1 MALVT
6 TVLFNNYLKQLD
18 KKYKKNENKISILVA
33 KQFIGKNEKITKD
46 MLQLKEFS
54 SDSVQPEAIKKIEDV
69 EGKYAL
75 VDIQEGEAL
84 LPFRFTNQ
92 FEEEQVITRKIRDGY
107 RAVSVEVNLVESVS
121 NLVQPEDYVD
131 VVFSENTGAEG
142 VRKIV
147 DTQPILENV
156 RVLAVGKRLKEQGSD
171 NKTIKADTKTSNDQN
186 RNEQCF
192 WLIRAALSAPGP
204 SKPPSGRDRNQLRGL
219 DPILTAPWIH
229 NNRAG
234 HQPPAASGSTFLP
247 ELCMCALESGS
258 RGKFPRILSFRS
270 CCFPW
275 NTRESNLWIPSPGG
289 KLVGPGRQEHG
300 YRFRFL

>member
-1 MALVT
+1 MKSRNILILALIMALVT

-18 KKYKKNENKISILVA
+18 KKYKKNENKISVLVA

-186 RNEQCF
+186 RNEQSVEYAAVTLELKPEDAVK
-192 WLIRAALSAPGP
+192 LINSDERGDIKLI
-204 SKPPSGRDRNQLRGL
+204 LRSS
-219 DPILTAPWIH
+219 I
-229 NNRAG
+229 
-234 HQPPAASGSTFLP
+234 
-247 ELCMCALESGS
+247 
-258 RGKFPRILSFRS
+258 FP
-270 CCFPW
+270 
-275 NTRESNLWIPSPGG
+275 
-289 KLVGPGRQEHG
+289 KD
-300 YRFRFL
+300 

>member
-18 KKYKKNENKISILVA
+18 KKYKKNENKISVLVA

-186 RNEQCF
+186 RNEQSVEYAAVTLELKPEDAVK
-192 WLIRAALSAPGP
+192 LINSDERGDIKLI
-204 SKPPSGRDRNQLRGL
+204 LRSS
-219 DPILTAPWIH
+219 I
-229 NNRAG
+229 
-234 HQPPAASGSTFLP
+234 
-247 ELCMCALESGS
+247 
-258 RGKFPRILSFRS
+258 FP
-270 CCFPW
+270 
-275 NTRESNLWIPSPGG
+275 
-289 KLVGPGRQEHG
+289 KD
-300 YRFRFL
+300 

>member
-75 VDIQEGEAL
+75 VDIQEGETL

-147 DTQPILENV
+147 NTQPILENV

-186 RNEQCF
+186 RNEQSVEYAAVTLELKPEDAVK
-192 WLIRAALSAPGP
+192 LINSDERGDIKLI
-204 SKPPSGRDRNQLRGL
+204 LRSS
-219 DPILTAPWIH
+219 I
-229 NNRAG
+229 
-234 HQPPAASGSTFLP
+234 
-247 ELCMCALESGS
+247 
-258 RGKFPRILSFRS
+258 FP
-270 CCFPW
+270 
-275 NTRESNLWIPSPGG
+275 
-289 KLVGPGRQEHG
+289 KD
-300 YRFRFL
+300 